1 MLAEAIQLEAVLRS
15 GLNIGQD
22 GEQGFLPGIL
32 VVVLV
37 KALDISIAFWVSKRR
52 ENQLGADIQ
61 TQAEHLAEHTGVGKA
76 AAKAAFV
83 VNLSVLRQSQLFPNP
98 DQKVGCIGRALS
110 QTLLSGWIVRNDIQ
124 GIEASDTGSTR
135 QEVRHDIDLDQLQ
148 RHLWIEMWVMV
159 FRLPWRQ
166 VRFGQTSLGNDP
178 LDAGNTR
185 LDCPTALA

>member
-1 MLAEAIQLEAVLRS
+1 MLAEAIQLEEVLRS

-135 QEVRHDIDLDQLQ
+135 QEVQHDIDLDQLQ
-148 RHLWIEMWVMV
+148 RDLWIEMRVMV
-159 FRLPWRQ
+159 FRLLWRQ